1 MEGILW
7 VINMIYVQAAHILF
21 DCASK
26 YVLMRAILKIALKII
41 IDYIFHQTFHL
52 IFRVCR
58 VYLASNNIYIVS

>member
-21 DCASK
+21 DCVSK
-26 YVLMRAILKIALKII
+26 YVLMKIALKII

-58 VYLASNNIYIVS
+58 VYLYSQQQYIYIVS